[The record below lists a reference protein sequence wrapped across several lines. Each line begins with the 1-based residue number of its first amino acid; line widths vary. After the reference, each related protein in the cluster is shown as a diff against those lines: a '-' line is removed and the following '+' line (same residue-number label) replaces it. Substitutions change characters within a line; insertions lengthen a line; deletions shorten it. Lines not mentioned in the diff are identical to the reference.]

1 MVSRSSVGQ
10 HNSREANALR
20 NQRLQRS
27 SWFLRRLLLD
37 GHNCQR
43 QDILVFQQA
52 SSFLRESFAGVED
65 TNSFLFLS
73 QEWHRTCKKVF
84 TEEALKLRMSNI
96 HFYPFKE
103 TKSLL
108 EEEKGF
114 CGCRTGFIAAD
125 NIIAAELFILLP
137 VICNNIRK
145 KGEQISQNRGNVE
158 YSSISGL

>member
-114 CGCRTGFIAAD
+114 VDAGLDLLQRTTSSPR
-125 NIIAAELFILLP
+125 NCLFFYQSYMLQHQEE
-137 VICNNIRK
+137 
-145 KGEQISQNRGNVE
+145 GGTDISE
-158 YSSISGL
+158 